1 MATGSI
7 WKFRPLA
14 KPEPFV
20 HIAKIVKEKMKC
32 VKERRDDAVPVLY
45 QFRPV
50 QTSSNEEEF
59 TEYSQ
64 SPFKEKKK
72 KRFVKVNKIL
82 KVNIKRLVVKRSLP
96 SFLQFDEW
104 HFHESLV
111 SSFKEMHI
119 NQTSV
124 CNIATSHH

>member
-1 MATGSI
+1 
-7 WKFRPLA
+7 
-14 KPEPFV
+14 
-20 HIAKIVKEKMKC
+20 MKC

-96 SFLQFDEW
+96 SFLQFDE
-104 HFHESLV
+104 
-111 SSFKEMHI
+111 
-119 NQTSV
+119 
-124 CNIATSHH
+124 